1 MTTTKAVLLLLL
13 WTGLASAE
21 SGGSHED
28 SAGAAIAPLP
38 PRHPNSLPEMQ
49 EMLIEMRGE
58 LAKQKAEIRLAKAQ
72 VEEEL
77 EKLKR
82 KNKELELKLEA
93 VEDNNADLNNTLK
106 QLQNINEESKVAF
119 SVSFSVSS
127 DIHIGPHDTDI
138 TLGFNHVFSNIG
150 NAYSVRS
157 GIFTA
162 PVRGVYQFQYHIF
175 AGGSHGAGAKLMK
188 NGEQVAAA
196 YNHKAPHDINT
207 SQGLSLLLEKG
218 DEVSLLLEA
227 GWWVAAYQGHLTT
240 FSGQLLFLM

>member
-49 EMLIEMRGE
+49 EMLIEMR
-58 LAKQKAEIRLAKAQ
+58 
-72 VEEEL
+72 
-77 EKLKR
+77 
-82 KNKELELKLEA
+82 ELELKLEA